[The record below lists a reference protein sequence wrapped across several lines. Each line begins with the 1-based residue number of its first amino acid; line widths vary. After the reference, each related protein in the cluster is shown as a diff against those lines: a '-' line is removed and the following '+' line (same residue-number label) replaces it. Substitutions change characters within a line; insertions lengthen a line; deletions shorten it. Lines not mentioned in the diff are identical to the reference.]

1 MNERLEKEKISKLLL
16 SLAIPS
22 ILAQL
27 TTLIYNLVDR
37 IYIGQLPNS
46 SMAIAG
52 IGLCTSIVTIITAVT
67 NLFGRGGAPLASI
80 RLGEK
85 NIKEAERILA
95 NCFKS
100 LLITSIIIII
110 ILNLFGTNI
119 LLLFGASENTIGY
132 ALEYLNIYSWGTI
145 FAQLS
150 VGLNYF
156 INAQGFAKYGMFTL
170 LLGGI
175 LNIILDPIFIYS
187 FNMGVAGAALATII
201 SQFVSCVWV
210 LGFFFG
216 KKTTLRLKKEALK
229 FDIPVMKRVIGLGL
243 SPFFMSSTE
252 GILQVSFNRQL
263 LFFGGDIAVSSM
275 TIMMSMSQ
283 ILSLPME
290 GIAQATQ
297 PIISYNYGA
306 KQYDRVKQTISLAL
320 KAALTYSII
329 GVLCMELF
337 PNLFVSMFAN
347 DPELIE
353 LASWML
359 RVYVFGFIIM
369 GANSTYQ
376 QTYTSLGFG
385 KRSFLFAFYR
395 KIILLIPLIYLL
407 PNFIANGVF
416 AVILAEP
423 ISDLCTTITNTFA
436 FKSFIKKNLK
446 MEIKN

>member
-1 MNERLEKEKISKLLL
+1 MNERLENEKISTLLI

-37 IYIGQLPNS
+37 IYIGRLPNS
-46 SMAIAG
+46 SLAIAG
-52 IGLCTSIVTIITAVT
+52 IGLCTSIITIITAVT

-85 NIKEAERILA
+85 NTEEAQKILG

-100 LLITSIIIII
+100 LMITSIIIIV
-110 ILNLFGTNI
+110 ILNLFGTQI
-119 LLLFGASENTIGY
+119 LMLFGASENTLDY
-132 ALEYLNIYSWGTI
+132 ALQYLRIYSWGTI

-175 LNIILDPIFIYS
+175 LNIILDPVFIFL
-187 FNMGVAGAALATII
+187 FDMGVAGAAVATVI
-201 SQFVSCVWV
+201 SQFVSCLWV
-210 LGFFFG
+210 FGFFFG
-216 KKTTLRLKKEALK
+216 KKTMLRLTKKSLK
-229 FDIPVMKRVIGLGL
+229 FDLNVMKRVFGLGL

-263 LFFGGDIAVSSM
+263 LFYGGDIAVSAM

-306 KQYDRVKQTISLAL
+306 GKYDRVKKTISLAL
-320 KAALTYSII
+320 KAALTYSIV
-329 GVLCMELF
+329 GVLLMELF
-337 PNLFVSMFAN
+337 PSLFVQLFAN
-347 DPELIE
+347 DPELVE

-369 GANSTYQ
+369 GANSTFQ

-385 KRSFLFAFYR
+385 KRSFFFAFYR
-395 KIILLIPLIYLL
+395 KIILLIPLIYFL
-407 PNFIANGVF
+407 PNVISNGVL
-416 AVILAEP
+416 AVMLAES
-423 ISDLCTTITNTFA
+423 ISDLLTTITNSFS
-436 FKSFIKKNLK
+436 FKSFIKKHLQTTD
-446 MEIKN
+446 

>member
-1 MNERLEKEKISKLLL
+1 MNERLENEKISTLLI

-37 IYIGQLPNS
+37 IYIGRLPNS
-46 SMAIAG
+46 SLAIAG
-52 IGLCTSIVTIITAVT
+52 IGLCTSIITIITAVT

-85 NIKEAERILA
+85 NTEEAQKILG

-100 LLITSIIIII
+100 LMITSVIIIV
-110 ILNLFGTNI
+110 ILNLFGTQI
-119 LLLFGASENTIGY
+119 LMLFGASENTLDY
-132 ALEYLNIYSWGTI
+132 ALQYLRIYSWGTI

-175 LNIILDPIFIYS
+175 LNIILDPVFIFL
-187 FNMGVAGAALATII
+187 FDMGVAGAAVATVI
-201 SQFVSCVWV
+201 SQFVSCLWV

-216 KKTTLRLKKEALK
+216 KKTMLRLTKKSLK
-229 FDIPVMKRVIGLGL
+229 YDLNVMKRVFGLGL

-263 LFFGGDIAVSSM
+263 LFYGGDIAVSAM

-306 KQYDRVKQTISLAL
+306 GKYDRVKKTISLAL
-320 KAALTYSII
+320 KAALTYSIV
-329 GVLCMELF
+329 GVLLMELF
-337 PNLFVSMFAN
+337 PSLFVQLFAN
-347 DPELIE
+347 DPELVE

-369 GANSTYQ
+369 GANSTFQ

-385 KRSFLFAFYR
+385 KRSFFFAFYR
-395 KIILLIPLIYLL
+395 KIILLIPLIYFL
-407 PNFIANGVF
+407 PNVISNGVL
-416 AVILAEP
+416 AVMLAEP
-423 ISDLCTTITNTFA
+423 LSDLLTTITNSFS
-436 FKSFIKKNLK
+436 FKSFIKKHLQTTD
-446 MEIKN
+446 